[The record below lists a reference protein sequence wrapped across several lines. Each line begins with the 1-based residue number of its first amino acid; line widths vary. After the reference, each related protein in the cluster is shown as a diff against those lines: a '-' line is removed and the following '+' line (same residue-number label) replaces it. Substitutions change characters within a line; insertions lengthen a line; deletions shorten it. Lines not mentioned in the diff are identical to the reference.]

1 MSKVLRNLE
10 VPYFSQRENKIY
22 WHKKF
27 SKIDD
32 ITKDNPELIGSI
44 DNSVEPVSMAK
55 QSCNITSLAMLL
67 HYFGVTS
74 DTPDEM
80 MRKVFEPSETEFAK
94 YTSEQKKIV
103 RESYTNDKIFESI
116 YTLQTFVQA
125 FYNVT
130 AEVAVPKKFDEVKS
144 NVLAG
149 YPCLVSC
156 GIIRDYDITDQ
167 TKKVIKGLAY
177 DALFGS
183 ESWKQYDEKVALY
196 NASITKYENQLENG
210 ELLQDEKEKIE
221 RNLTK
226 VKNDKKQLE
235 DAYEK
240 KQEYYLTN
248 YRFRGHYVVI
258 RGITEDGVIIND
270 PWGKPFINSD
280 GKGEY
285 YTIMIGDNV
294 FLKQKEFDKQYFQD
308 GHFYSCLTIKAKR
321 WNFVSRDPKYD
332 IINKDFLQNCR
343 DAEQFD
349 FGGYPIKR
357 SNLWH
362 NGIHYGNKIGNK
374 IYPIGAGQLIAARVV
389 NKDTEKDEEPKN
401 GSRCFV
407 LIKHQVIVAEKVQ
420 DFFVCYMHL
429 KPIENLGSY
438 IQSSRKTNIK
448 WLDEL
453 IKRSKKTNRIRYGIE
468 NTEFYSLNDT
478 EGKKSVGKLPSSGIF
493 IVNDEKNEKGKIF
506 FYYEKDNQINE
517 YWLKSG
523 GNIIANNDSNELYIK
538 KLDELKKGKVVYFGD
553 FNDKDSV
560 RNDSMIEVSNSVPIG
575 FMGKYR
581 GINCNDAAIETLH
594 MEIFSND
601 IIINDIHN
609 FIVIKETDI
618 PANLRA
624 ATAMCNR
631 KEMIRFFEDK
641 KLYGNW
647 SFLYLKE
654 DGAITKHEM
663 LTFYKSNE
671 GAARFQNYIVQH
683 MSEWSDKIDWEQ
695 AFEKAK
701 GVSNKGLSTLL
712 PNNED
717 FEETLKEYVT
727 TVYNPY
733 KWLTDDCVQAM
744 STTSTLLKK
753 GYATFYHPARFI
765 KWLYDNNK

>member
-1 MSKVLRNLE
+1 MSKILRNLE
-10 VPYFSQRENKIY
+10 VPYFSQRENRTVVNIYYREDIVDSKTKKII
-22 WHKKF
+22 HKAGDLKATY
-27 SKIDD
+27 
-32 ITKDNPELIGSI
+32 TKAQD
-44 DNSVEPVSMAK
+44 
-55 QSCNITSLAMLL
+55 SCNITSLAMLL

-80 MRKVFEPSETEFAK
+80 MRKVFNPTEKELGSYSAAQK
-94 YTSEQKKIV
+94 QLVTDAYTSS
-103 RESYTNDKIFESI
+103 RIFES
-116 YTLQTFVQA
+116 TETMQNFTKA

-130 AEVAVPKKFDEVKS
+130 AEVAYQKTFKEIK
-144 NVLAG
+144 NEILAG

-258 RGITEDGVIIND
+258 RGISEDGVIIND

-321 WNFVSRDPKYD
+321 WNFVSRDSKYD

-407 LIKHQVIVAEKVQ
+407 LIKHQVIVAEKLQ

>member
-1 MSKVLRNLE
+1 MSKILRNLE
-10 VPYFSQRENKIY
+10 VPYFSQRENRTVVNIYYKEDIVDSKTKKII
-22 WHKKF
+22 HKAGDLKATY
-27 SKIDD
+27 
-32 ITKDNPELIGSI
+32 TKAQD
-44 DNSVEPVSMAK
+44 
-55 QSCNITSLAMLL
+55 SCNITSLAMLL

-80 MRKVFEPSETEFAK
+80 MKKVFEPSETEFAK

-130 AEVAVPKKFDEVKS
+130 AEVAVPKKFDEVKN

-183 ESWKQYDEKVALY
+183 ESWKQYDEKIALY

-226 VKNDKKQLE
+226 AKNDKKQLE

-258 RGITEDGVIIND
+258 RGISEDGVIIND

-362 NGIHYGNKIGNK
+362 NGIHYGNKIGDA

-389 NKDTEKDEEPKN
+389 NKDTEKNEEPKN

-407 LIKHQVIVAEKVQ
+407 LIKHQVIVAEKLQ

-429 KPIENLGSY
+429 EPIEDLGSY

-478 EGKKSVGKLPSSGIF
+478 EGKKTVGKLPSSGVF

-517 YWLKSG
+517 Y
-523 GNIIANNDSNELYIK
+523 
-538 KLDELKKGKVVYFGD
+538 
-553 FNDKDSV
+553 
-560 RNDSMIEVSNSVPIG
+560 
-575 FMGKYR
+575 
-581 GINCNDAAIETLH
+581 
-594 MEIFSND
+594 
-601 IIINDIHN
+601 
-609 FIVIKETDI
+609 
-618 PANLRA
+618 
-624 ATAMCNR
+624 
-631 KEMIRFFEDK
+631 
-641 KLYGNW
+641 
-647 SFLYLKE
+647 
-654 DGAITKHEM
+654 
-663 LTFYKSNE
+663 
-671 GAARFQNYIVQH
+671 
-683 MSEWSDKIDWEQ
+683 
-695 AFEKAK
+695 
-701 GVSNKGLSTLL
+701 
-712 PNNED
+712 
-717 FEETLKEYVT
+717 
-727 TVYNPY
+727 
-733 KWLTDDCVQAM
+733 
-744 STTSTLLKK
+744 
-753 GYATFYHPARFI
+753 
-765 KWLYDNNK
+765 

>member
-10 VPYFSQRENKIY
+10 VPYFSQRENTTVWYRRYTQKEAENKHDLSLVGKIVEGGASY
-22 WHKKF
+22 
-27 SKIDD
+27 
-32 ITKDNPELIGSI
+32 TK
-44 DNSVEPVSMAK
+44 AK
-55 QSCNITSLAMLL
+55 DSCNITSLAMLL

-130 AEVAVPKKFDEVKS
+130 AEVAVPKKFDEVKN

-183 ESWKQYDEKVALY
+183 ESWKQYDEKIALY

-226 VKNDKKQLE
+226 IKNDKKQLE

-270 PWGKPFINSD
+270 PWGKPFINSN

-308 GHFYSCLTIKAKR
+308 GYFYSCLTIKAKR

-407 LIKHQVIVAEKVQ
+407 LIKHQVIVAEKLQ

-618 PANLRA
+618 PANLQA